1 LDYFARKLINQIY
14 SNKKSFIA
22 ILKTHRC
29 MGEKGQANFN
39 YVMMFG
45 FHNAVLLMCVRI
57 WHMMRDV
64 KLSKASVKLSLS
76 P

>member
-1 LDYFARKLINQIY
+1 
-14 SNKKSFIA
+14 
-22 ILKTHRC
+22 

-64 KLSKASVKLSLS
+64 KLSKESVKLLLS